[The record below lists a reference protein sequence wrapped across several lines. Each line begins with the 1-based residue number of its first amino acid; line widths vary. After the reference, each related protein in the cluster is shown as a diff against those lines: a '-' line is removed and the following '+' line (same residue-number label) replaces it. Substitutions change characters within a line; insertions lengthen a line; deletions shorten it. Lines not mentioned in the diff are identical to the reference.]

1 MNRCSQFLL
10 LSLRD
15 YLQGKHQQI
24 LSLREVLIALV
35 VLRQPCEVIHEIFEL
50 ILPCI
55 VLPLQ
60 GEPAILRCL
69 ILESLLCV
77 SLG

>member
-1 MNRCSQFLL
+1 MNCCSQFLL

-15 YLQGKHQQI
+15 DLQGKHQQI

-35 VLRQPCEVIHEIFEL
+35 VLRQPCEVIHKIFKL
-50 ILPCI
+50 KLSRI
-55 VLPLQ
+55 VLSLQ